1 MRLNFLTRSR
11 RMMKRTTLLI
21 SALCMLIL
29 ANILMMSYA
38 SPAFLPSSEGFVSH
52 MAKKAL
58 RKKAKNKKAGFAD
71 FEDEEEEFADFE
83 EEEEEGFVG
92 RRSHPK
98 KVKKALYHKKAGF
111 ADFEDEEEEFA
122 DFEDEEEEF
131 EDFEE
136 EEEAEGFR
144 NAPAGAKDQYQ
155 PIGSFDGVRLQTG
168 NSVSDWRYTSPN
180 EQLQGNYPKFE
191 VGADQLFMFKDNQV
205 KPECCG
211 ASYSSYG
218 GCVCTTPEQR
228 NYINMRGGNR
238 TGPDA
243 GV

>member
-1 MRLNFLTRSR
+1 
-11 RMMKRTTLLI
+11 MMKRTTLLI

-29 ANILMMSYA
+29 ANILMMSFA
-38 SPAFLPSSEGFVSH
+38 SPAFLPNSEGFLSH
-52 MAKKAL
+52 MAKKA
-58 RKKAKNKKAGFAD
+58 AGFAD
-71 FEDEEEEFADFE
+71 YE
-83 EEEEEGFVG
+83 EEEEEGFNNHYKG
-92 RRSHPK
+92 
-98 KVKKALYHKKAGF
+98 KKAGF
-111 ADFEDEEEEFA
+111 EDYEEEEEEGFGNSMKKA
-122 DFEDEEEEF
+122 GFEDYEEEEEEAFEDYEEEEEF
-131 EDFEE
+131 EDYEE
-136 EEEAEGFR
+136 EEEAEPEGFR
-144 NAPAGAKDQYQ
+144 NKNPAGAKDQYQ

>member
-1 MRLNFLTRSR
+1 MT
-11 RMMKRTTLLI
+11 KRTTLLI

-52 MAKKAL
+52 MAQV
-58 RKKAKNKKAGFAD
+58 NKKKEA
-71 FEDEEEEFADFE
+71 
-83 EEEEEGFVG
+83 
-92 RRSHPK
+92 
-98 KVKKALYHKKAGF
+98 
-111 ADFEDEEEEFA
+111 
-122 DFEDEEEEF
+122 
-131 EDFEE
+131 
-136 EEEAEGFR
+136 EAEGFR
-144 NAPAGAKDQYQ
+144 NNAPAGAKDQYQ